1 MSNKRWDLV
10 LSSTGKGDRKN
21 YTKVGAMF
29 QNEKGGFTLYIDKGV
44 SVSTPEGVYLNAYE
58 PKPREQQS
66 GAGFGGGASR
76 GNAQP
81 SQQKGGVYDENP
93 FEDDSSLPF

>member
-10 LSSTGKGDRKN
+10 VSSTGKGDRKN

-58 PKPREQQS
+58 PKPREQQQAS
-66 GAGFGGGASR
+66 GFGGGAQRS
-76 GNAQP
+76 GGF
-81 SQQKGGVYDENP
+81 SQQSEQSP
-93 FEDDSSLPF
+93 FDGEDIPF